1 MSRAV
6 QAPRTE
12 LMLQGA
18 LYLLIASIPFEY
30 PERTI
35 PLEIPTL
42 TGAVFLLVTL
52 FYPNRCYARVPAP
65 ALWFGGYLVA
75 YLAAI
80 VAAPGEHASAA
91 VSDFVVVLQGVLVFL
106 AATNVMQDEKVTRR
120 ALGTLV
126 AACAL
131 RAVLPFLGLGTSET
145 VWTGGDRV
153 SAQGQNTNSAA
164 MILAAG
170 LVALIGLTLLRR
182 QKGAVNLVLAGALS
196 VVLGFAI
203 IETGSRGGFAA
214 LIGGVLVLAFAAA
227 GWRQRLRNGAIALV
241 AVTLLAGAAAQ
252 LPVMRN
258 RLLDA
263 VQTGNLAGREQLY
276 PALWTMFLEK
286 PVMGWGPT
294 TNNHELA
301 PRVGERERAK
311 RASHNLLLELLTAG
325 GLVMTL
331 PFLVGLWLSA
341 SSAWRARLGVHGALP
356 SALLCSLFLSNMSGD
371 WGASKLLWIVLAYAV
386 ASSQWRIPAR
396 RPARVHRRRWVMA
409 SPSDVRN

>member
-1 MSRAV
+1 M
-6 QAPRTE
+6 
-12 LMLQGA
+12 
-18 LYLLIASIPFEY
+18 
-30 PERTI
+30 
-35 PLEIPTL
+35 
-42 TGAVFLLVTL
+42 
-52 FYPNRCYARVPAP
+52 
-65 ALWFGGYLVA
+65 
-75 YLAAI
+75 
-80 VAAPGEHASAA
+80 
-91 VSDFVVVLQGVLVFL
+91 
-106 AATNVMQDEKVTRR
+106 
-120 ALGTLV
+120 
-126 AACAL
+126 
-131 RAVLPFLGLGTSET
+131 LPFIGLGTSDT

-153 SAQGQNTNSAA
+153 SALGQNTNSAA

-182 QKGAVNLVLAGALS
+182 QKSAANLVLAGALS

-227 GWRQRLRNGAIALV
+227 GWRQRLRNGAIALI
-241 AVTLLAGAAAQ
+241 AVTLLAGTAAQ

-331 PFLVGLWLSA
+331 PFLVGLWQSA
-341 SSAWRARLGVHGALP
+341 SSAWRARLGMHGALP

-386 ASSQWRIPAR
+386 ASSKWRIPAR
-396 RPARVHRRRWVMA
+396 GPTRVHSRRWVMA
-409 SPSDVRN
+409 LPSDVRS